1 MKRFYVLF
9 AIFLALS
16 TWLPENA
23 AAQTPADWMP
33 NAGLRRAVRQSLG
46 LADGE
51 ALTQAKMLDLVHLRA
66 ASKRISD
73 LTGIEHAT
81 NLSIARFA
89 RNQISELSPL
99 SGLTSLRTLR
109 LQYNDITDLTSLSG
123 LTGLTELL
131 LNNNSISDVS
141 PLAGLVNLVTLR
153 LDGNAIT
160 DLSPLVTLV
169 NVTESDVDLPEDT
182 TAPGVSI
189 SVPSVAQNGAFDVSI
204 VFTESVSDFVQDD
217 LTLGGTATAS
227 ITAWSNTDDITYTA
241 TITPTSS
248 GTVTLSVAGGV
259 ATEMPQGNTETLA
272 TLTGRWWGRYRCRR
286 EHKHWRHHIVEC
298 HYQCCRGCRACLGLC
313 DHACL

>member
-9 AIFLALS
+9 AIFLVLI

-23 AAQTPADWMP
+23 DAQTAADWMP
-33 NAGLRRAVRQSLG
+33 DARLRKAVWQSLG
-46 LADGE
+46 LTDGDT
-51 ALTQAKMLDLVHLRA
+51 LTQAKMLDLVHLRA
-66 ASKRISD
+66 ASKQISD
-73 LTGIEHAT
+73 LTGLEHAT
-81 NLSIARFA
+81 NLRIARFA

-99 SGLTSLRTLR
+99 SELTSLRTLR

-131 LNNNSISDVS
+131 LDNNSISDVS

-182 TAPGVSI
+182 AAPSVSI
-189 SVPSVAQNGAFDVSI
+189 SVPSVVQNGAFDVSI
-204 VFTESVSDFVQDD
+204 VFTESVSGFVQDD

-227 ITAWSNTDDITYTA
+227 ITAWSSTDDITYTA
-241 TITPTSS
+241 EITPTSS
-248 GTVTLSVAGGV
+248 GTVTLNVAESVATDAASNDNTA
-259 ATEMPQGNTETLA
+259 ATSETVTVDVESPSGTVTLSA
-272 TLTGRWWGRYRCRR
+272 TDAEY
-286 EHKHWRHHIVEC
+286 
-298 HYQCCRGCRACLGLC
+298 
-313 DHACL
+313 